1 MRASKPQIRYPSRP
15 FGPSPL
21 RPRAPSGAL
30 VPIGLFALALLAGCT
45 AGNGGGNLA
54 PHADLTVNKDNGYT
68 TDDFVFDA
76 SGSKDPDGRITNY
89 RFDFG
94 DGTPPIDKSNDNM
107 TQVTHKFPRG
117 GQFTITLTVTDDGKD
132 SAGSLTGNDATSVVV
147 NQRVPITTMAVNAL
161 PTGGNQTSKA
171 SQPFQV
177 YEKANRFELNTTVTG
192 LLATG
197 SSEITVRVLDPDGNT
212 VAEKSAAI
220 QQTGQ
225 QTVELD
231 GLLTKQGA
239 HKVEVEAKSG
249 GATLR
254 GELRV
259 IYGEKLPG

>member
-15 FGPSPL
+15 FGPLPL

-30 VPIGLFALALLAGCT
+30 VLAGLFALALLAGCT
-45 AGNGGGNLA
+45 AGNGNSNLK
-54 PHADLTVNKDNGYT
+54 PHADLTVNKDHGYS
-68 TDDFVFDA
+68 TDEFVFDA
-76 SGSKDPDGRITNY
+76 SGSKDPDGHIGNY

-94 DGTPPIDKSNDNM
+94 DGTPATERSNDNM

-117 GQFTITLTVTDDGKD
+117 GQFTVTLSVTDDGKD
-132 SAGSLTGNDATSVVV
+132 STGSLSDDDATTVTV
-147 NQRVPITTMAVNAL
+147 NERVPIATMAVNAL
-161 PTGGNQTSKA
+161 PTGGNQTAEA

-177 YEKANRFELNTTVTG
+177 YAKANRFELNTTLTG

-197 SSEITVRVLDPDGNT
+197 SSEVTVRVLDPDGGT
-212 VAEKSAAI
+212 IAEKTATI

-231 GLLTKQGA
+231 GLLTQQGT
-239 HKVEVEAKSG
+239 HTVEVEAKSG

-259 IYGEKLPG
+259 IYGEALPG